1 MTTGSDVVVPLG
13 STRAVTIRRLFMPER
28 TQFLLMCRKKADT
41 SPDAAGRI
49 LDALVEWDETGK
61 KLTAN
66 THELSVKY
74 NELLDGAV

>member
-13 STRAVTIRRLFMPER
+13 STRAVTIRRLFMVER
-28 TQFLLMCRKKADT
+28 TQFQLMRRKKADH

-49 LDALVEWDETGK
+49 LDALVEWDATEK
-61 KLTAN
+61 KSEAN
-66 THELSVKY
+66 THELSVRY